1 MVEKKQVQ
9 VSFVIS
15 ITEQNQR
22 NTYKGKAVG
31 ELTSKDDIKY
41 LRYIEKTD
49 SGQVTNV
56 WKIGTGHMTIL
67 RNGEVSVRQPLHI
80 HAKTEGSYSTPYG
93 TLNHYIETTRL
104 KVMWGLNGEGK
115 IEAVFKT
122 ILDEETARTH
132 EVLLE
137 IEEGSHE

>member
-1 MVEKKQVQ
+1 MVDKKQVQ

-22 NTYKGKAVG
+22 NTYKGKAFG
-31 ELTSKDDIKY
+31 ELTTKGDLKY

-49 SGQVTNV
+49 SGEVTNV
-56 WKIGTGHMTIL
+56 WKIGSGHMTIL
-67 RNGEVSVRQPLHI
+67 RNGEVSVRQQLHI
-80 HAKTEGSYSTPYG
+80 HTKTEGSYSTPYG

-104 KVMWGLNGEGK
+104 KVMWGLQGEGR
-115 IEAVFKT
+115 IEAAFTT
-122 ILDEETARTH
+122 ILDEETKRLH

-137 IEEGSHE
+137 IKEGSHE